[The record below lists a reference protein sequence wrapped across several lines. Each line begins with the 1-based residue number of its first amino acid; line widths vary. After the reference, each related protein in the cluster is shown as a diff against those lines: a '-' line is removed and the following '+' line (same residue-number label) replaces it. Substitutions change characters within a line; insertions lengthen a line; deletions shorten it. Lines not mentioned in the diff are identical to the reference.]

1 MSDTLTFNDL
11 TAQFI
16 SLPEVE
22 KKKFYDFAKSILFG
36 KIYDSNSKLFT
47 EQKFSD
53 GVKCLKC
60 GSSNVRKHGCIGEVI
75 QHQRYFCKDCHKT
88 FTELHDT
95 NLHST
100 KKDANTWYKYIVLML
115 TGGYSLRKLK
125 KELKINLK
133 TAFFWRHKIL
143 YALRDWMK
151 KDEVGGVVETDETY
165 FLESFKGQ
173 KELPRK
179 SRKRGGKADKRGIS
193 KEQVCVMT
201 SADHD
206 GNYLADLVC
215 YGRINHKDVGR
226 FFKNRI
232 KPESI
237 LVTDEHKSY
246 IRFAKDNNLELKQI
260 RRGQHSVD
268 KVYHIQHINAFH
280 SRIKGF
286 VYRFKGVA
294 TKYLS
299 NYITW
304 CKFAVITK
312 SLRFEDCCNRMMEV
326 SATTDHKIKITD
338 FKIMTPA
345 FI

>member
-1 MSDTLTFNDL
+1 MTDTITFGEL

-16 SLPEVE
+16 SLSIED
-22 KKKFYDFAKSILFG
+22 KKKFYDFAKAFVFG
-36 KIYDSNSKLFT
+36 NIHSNQSRLCT

-60 GSSNVRKHGCIGEVI
+60 GSSNIKKHGFIGCEI
-75 QHQRYFCKDCHKT
+75 RHQRYLCKDCHKT
-88 FTELHDT
+88 FTELH
-95 NLHST
+95 NSPLHGT
-100 KKDANTWYKYIVLML
+100 KKDAETWYKYIVLML

-133 TAFFWRHKIL
+133 TAFYWRHKIL
-143 YALRDWMK
+143 YALHDWMK

-173 KELPRK
+173 RQLARK
-179 SRKRGGKADKRGIS
+179 SRKRGGKANKRGIS
-193 KEQVCVMT
+193 NEQICVMT

-206 GNYLADLVC
+206 GNYLAYLVC
-215 YGRINHKDVGR
+215 QGRINHKDVNR
-226 FFKNRI
+226 FFNNRI
-232 KPESI
+232 KANSI

-246 IRFAKDNNLELKQI
+246 VRFAKDNNFVLKQI
-260 RRGQHSVD
+260 RRGQHTVD

-280 SRIKGF
+280 GKLKGF
-286 VYRFKGVA
+286 IGRFNGVA
-294 TKYLS
+294 TKYLA

-304 CKFAVITK
+304 CKFAVVTK
-312 SLRFEDCCNRMMEV
+312 SIKFEDCCNQLMQISETVDKKTR
-326 SATTDHKIKITD
+326 IID
-338 FKIMTPA
+338 FKKMTPA

>member
-1 MSDTLTFNDL
+1 MTNTLTFGDL

-16 SLPEVE
+16 SLSDAE
-22 KKKFYDFAKSILFG
+22 KKNFYDFVKAFVFG
-36 KIYDSNSKLFT
+36 KILKTTPDLPT

-53 GVKCLKC
+53 GVVCLKC
-60 GSSNVRKHGCIGEVI
+60 GSTNVKKHGFIGCEI
-75 QHQRYFCKDCHKT
+75 KHQRYLCKDCQKT
-88 FTELHDT
+88 FTELH
-95 NLHST
+95 NSPLHST
-100 KKDANTWYKYIVLML
+100 KKNAETWHQYIVLML

-143 YALRDWMK
+143 YAIRDWMN
-151 KDEVGGVVETDETY
+151 KDEVGGVVETDETF

-173 KELPRK
+173 RNLTRK
-179 SRKRGGKADKRGIS
+179 ARKRGGKANKRGIS

-215 YGRINHKDVGR
+215 YGRINHKDVTR
-226 FFKNRI
+226 FFKNRL
-232 KPESI
+232 KPKSI

-246 IRFAKDNNLELKQI
+246 VRFAKDNNFELKQI
-260 RRGQHSVD
+260 RRGQHTVD
-268 KVYHIQHINAFH
+268 KVYHIQHINSFH
-280 SRIKGF
+280 GRLKSFIG
-286 VYRFKGVA
+286 RFNGVA

-299 NYITW
+299 NYLTW
-304 CKFAVITK
+304 CKFVVITK
-312 SLRFEDCCNRMMEV
+312 AIRFEDNCNQLM
-326 SATTDHKIKITD
+326 KISETVDKKTRITD
-338 FKIMTPA
+338 FKTLKPA